1 MMLREGEKNH
11 SYRVEKMNLPQAT
24 RIRLEALGLT
34 NGTKMELLNCK
45 RSGSVIIRIR
55 GTRLAFGKQIAEA
68 ILVSELDI
76 QE

>member
-34 NGTKMELLNCK
+34 NGTKMELLN
-45 RSGSVIIRIR
+45 
-55 GTRLAFGKQIAEA
+55 
-68 ILVSELDI
+68 
-76 QE
+76 